1 MLAFAYHP
9 SVCVANTSPLASL
22 IGALSLLPP
31 TLVVAE
37 DLFGQGQA
45 LPEILSATRLKQSPA
60 AVPGSVS
67 VIDRALIDAS
77 GARDIPELMRLVPG
91 MMVGYVKGNEIT
103 VNYHGGQVD
112 SARRMQVLIDGRSV
126 YRPGLATVD
135 WTDLPVAI
143 EDIERIEVFRGP
155 NTVSYGANA
164 LTGVIS
170 ITTRNPANS
179 HGTRLKYIHGQ
190 RGIDDWYGSQ
200 GFSSGNG
207 DFRLSLSGQQDSGF
221 DHTDEDQPY
230 RDSRR
235 STRMQL
241 SATHTLDDSQILDW
255 QLAAKE
261 GSNQKNFY
269 SDEEALVKGV
279 VPNGD
284 SNKDI
289 TARDYSASVRWSL
302 DTSSTHNLQL
312 QAYAHRWERTQEWR
326 TCDLALAF
334 TPEVPALH
342 KLNPDFLDTV
352 SNLLRRSND
361 IGVVKGIIDKEIPS
375 TLYKT
380 ENLLAQTITDNFFNA
395 SGEFKAPVCG
405 DINNNINET
414 RYDFELQDTLSL
426 NDDVRLLSGLSYR
439 KDSSNS
445 QSYFQGSLDNEI
457 WRLFGHLEWHL
468 SEHFVLQGG
477 AMHEDDSLSGS
488 SLTSRIALNY
498 LITPRHGLR
507 FVYSEAIRSP
517 DMQENNVD
525 WAYRMENLSPNLNG
539 KTSAYYFATAQGPG
553 DLQQEIMRSR
563 EVGYNGQFDFGLQ
576 IDIKLFNDEIHQMI
590 AEPLD
595 IKEFSQNN
603 ENYMWL
609 RGAET
614 EIDWTFTPSD
624 RLRLTYAYVD
634 FETSEKSYR
643 RLTARYSGSAG
654 WLHEWGRG
662 WSSSL
667 FYYGADLLNERRFE
681 RADLR
686 IAKRFKLG
694 KSDLELALMVQQ
706 RLDDEALTWRENLY
720 DERRLMYVSAQLDF

>member
-1 MLAFAYHP
+1 MMAFAYQ
-9 SVCVANTSPLASL
+9 SSICVANTSSLAIL
-22 IGALSLLPP
+22 IALLPALAP
-31 TLVVAE
+31 SLVAAE
-37 DLFGQGQA
+37 DLFDQEQA
-45 LPEILSATRLKQSPA
+45 IPEILSATRLKQSPA

-67 VIDRALIDAS
+67 VIDRALIEAS

-91 MMVGYVKGNEIT
+91 MMVGYVKGNQIT

-135 WTDLPVAI
+135 WTDLPLAI

-170 ITTRNPANS
+170 ITTRPPANS
-179 HGTRLKYIHGQ
+179 HGTRLKYTHGQ

-200 GFSSGNG
+200 AFSSGNA
-207 DFRLSLSGQQDSGF
+207 DYRLSLSGQKDSGF
-221 DHTDEDQPY
+221 DHTDKDEPY
-230 RDSRR
+230 RDSRA

-241 SATHTLDDSQILDW
+241 IASHTLDDSQTLDW

-269 SDEEALVKGV
+269 SDEEALVRGI
-279 VPNGD
+279 VPAGD
-284 SNKDI
+284 TDKDI
-289 TARDYSASVRWSL
+289 QARDYSASMRWSV
-302 DTSSTHNLQL
+302 DTSSTHTLQL
-312 QAYAHRWERTQEWR
+312 QAYAQRWERVQEWR
-326 TCDLALAF
+326 TCDLALSF
-334 TPEVPALH
+334 TPEVTALH
-342 KLNPDFLDTV
+342 RLNPDTLDTLAR
-352 SNLLRRSND
+352 LLRRGRPDLINVLITD
-361 IGVVKGIIDKEIPS
+361 PQQ
-375 TLYKT
+375 
-380 ENLLAQTITDNFFNA
+380 NALAQTISANFSSIN
-395 SGEFKAPVCG
+395 GEFKAPVCG
-405 DINNNINET
+405 NINNNINET
-414 RYDFELQDTLSL
+414 RYDIELQDTLSL
-426 NDDVRLLSGLSYR
+426 SDDLRLLSGASYR
-439 KDSSNS
+439 KDSADS
-445 QSYFQGSLDNEI
+445 QSYFQGKLTNDI

-468 SEHFVLQGG
+468 SEHFILQGG
-477 AMHEDDSLSGS
+477 SMYENDTLSGDS
-488 SLTSRIALNY
+488 MTSRIALNY
-498 LITPRHGLR
+498 LITPRHGIR

-517 DMQENNVD
+517 DMQENNVN
-525 WAYRMENLSPNLNG
+525 WAYLLENLSQPVNG
-539 KTSAYYFATAQGPG
+539 SNSAYYYATAQGPG
-553 DLQQEIMRSR
+553 NLQQEIMRSR
-563 EVGYNGQFDFGLQ
+563 EIGYNGQFDFGLR
-576 IDIKLFNDEIHQMI
+576 IDIKLFNDEIHRLI

-595 IKEFSQNN
+595 ITEFNQNN
-603 ENYMWL
+603 DNYMWF

-614 EIDWTFTPSD
+614 DVDWAFTTSD

-654 WLHEWGRG
+654 WLHDWGAG

-686 IAKRFKLG
+686 IAKRLNLG
-694 KSDLELALMVQQ
+694 KSDLELALMMQQ

-720 DERRLMYVSAQLDF
+720 DQRRLVYVSAQLEF

>member
-1 MLAFAYHP
+1 M
-9 SVCVANTSPLASL
+9 ANTHSLASL
-22 IGALSLLPP
+22 IGVLSLLAP
-31 TLVVAE
+31 TLVAAE
-37 DLFGQGQA
+37 DLFEQGQA

-91 MMVGYVKGNEIT
+91 MMVGYVKGNEMT
-103 VNYHGGQVD
+103 VNYHGGQVGT
-112 SARRMQVLIDGRSV
+112 ARRMQVLIDGRSV

-135 WTDLPVAI
+135 WTDLPLAM

-221 DHTDEDQPY
+221 DHTDEDERY

-241 SATHTLDDSQILDW
+241 SATHALDASQVLDW
-255 QLAAKE
+255 QLSAKE

-269 SDEEALVKGV
+269 SDEEALVKGI
-279 VPNGD
+279 VPKGD

-289 TARDYSASVRWSL
+289 TARDFSGSVRWSL

-312 QAYAHRWERTQEWR
+312 QAYAQRWERTQEWR
-326 TCDLALAF
+326 TCDLELSF
-334 TPEVPALH
+334 TPEVAALQ
-342 KLNPDFLDTV
+342 KLNPDLLDTV
-352 SNLLRRSND
+352 ARLLRDGKQIPASAGPLAFT
-361 IGVVKGIIDKEIPS
+361 IGNNF
-375 TLYKT
+375 YK
-380 ENLLAQTITDNFFNA
+380 NGGALQ
-395 SGEFKAPVCG
+395 APVCG

-426 NDDVRLLSGLSYR
+426 SDDLRLLSGLSYR
-439 KDSSNS
+439 KDSSDS
-445 QSYFQGSLDNEI
+445 QSYFQGSLNNEI

-477 AMHEDDSLSGS
+477 AMHEDDTLSGS

-507 FVYSEAIRSP
+507 FVYSEAVRSP

-525 WAYRMENLSPNLNG
+525 WTYRLENLSQPVNG
-539 KTSAYYFATAQGPG
+539 RNSAYYYATAQGPG

-563 EVGYNGQFDFGLQ
+563 EIGYNGQFDFGLQ

-590 AEPLD
+590 AEPLK

-603 ENYMWL
+603 DNYMWL

-614 EIDWTFTPSD
+614 EIDWTFTTSD

-634 FETSEKSYR
+634 YETSEKSYR

-654 WLHEWGRG
+654 WLHEWGGG

-686 IAKRFKLG
+686 IAKRFNLG
-694 KSDLELALMVQQ
+694 KSDLELALMMQQ

-720 DERRLMYVSAQLDF
+720 DERRLVYVSAQLEF

>member
-1 MLAFAYHP
+1 MASTPPLVHLI
-9 SVCVANTSPLASL
+9 SV
-22 IGALSLLPP
+22 LSLLAP
-31 TLVVAE
+31 TLAVAE
-37 DLFGQGQA
+37 DLFDQGQP

-67 VIDRALIDAS
+67 VIDRALIEAS

-91 MMVGYVKGNEIT
+91 MMVGYAKGNEIT

-135 WTDLPVAI
+135 WVDLPLAI

-170 ITTRNPANS
+170 ITTRSPANS
-179 HGTRLKYIHGQ
+179 HGTRLKYTHGQ

-200 GFSSGNG
+200 AFSSGNG

-221 DHTDEDQPY
+221 DRTDIEDSY

-235 STRMQL
+235 NTRMHF
-241 SATHTLDDSQILDW
+241 SATHALDDSQTLDW

-261 GSNQKNFY
+261 GTNQKNIY
-269 SDEEALVKGV
+269 ANEEALISGI
-279 VPNGD
+279 VPAGD
-284 SNKDI
+284 TNRDLK
-289 TARDYSASVRWSL
+289 ARDYSASMRWSL
-302 DTSSTHNLQL
+302 DTSSTHNLQV
-312 QAYAHRWERTQEWR
+312 QAYAQRWERVQEFGI
-326 TCDLALAF
+326 CDLALSF
-334 TPEVPALH
+334 TPEVVALH
-342 KLNPDFLDTV
+342 RLNPDSLDTL
-352 SNLLRRSND
+352 SRLLR
-361 IGVVKGIIDKEIPS
+361 IGRPDAIDR
-375 TLYKT
+375 L
-380 ENLLAQTITDNFFNA
+380 ITDPEQNALAKTISSNF
-395 SGEFKAPVCG
+395 SSVGGEFKAPVCG
-405 DINNNINET
+405 KINNNINET
-414 RYDFELQDTLSL
+414 RYDIELQDTLSL
-426 NDDVRLLSGLSYR
+426 SDDLRLLSGVSYR
-439 KDSSNS
+439 QDTADS
-445 QSYFQGSLDNEI
+445 QTYFQGSLKNEV

-477 AMHEDDSLSGS
+477 SMFETDTLSGD

-507 FVYSEAIRSP
+507 LVYSEAIRSP
-517 DMQENNVD
+517 DMQENNVN
-525 WAYRMENLSPNLNG
+525 WSYLIENLNPTLNG
-539 KTSAYYFATAQGPG
+539 RDSAYYYATAQGPG
-553 DLQQEIMRSR
+553 NLQQEIMRSR
-563 EVGYNGQFDFGLQ
+563 EIGYNGQFDFGLQ
-576 IDIKLFNDEIHQMI
+576 IDIKLFNEEIHRLI

-595 IKEFSQNN
+595 ITDFTQDND
-603 ENYMWL
+603 NYIWF

-614 EIDWTFTPSD
+614 EVDWAVTASD

-634 FETSEKSYR
+634 FETSEKSYQ

-654 WLHEWGRG
+654 YLRDWGGG

-686 IAKRFKLG
+686 IAKRFNFG
-694 KSDLELALMVQQ
+694 KSDLELALMMQQ

-720 DERRLMYVSAQLDF
+720 DQRRMVSVSAQLEF

>member
-1 MLAFAYHP
+1 MMAFAYHS
-9 SVCVANTSPLASL
+9 SVCVANTSSPAVL
-22 IGALSLLPP
+22 IALLPVLAP
-31 TLVVAE
+31 SLAAAE
-37 DLFGQGQA
+37 DLFDQEQA
-45 LPEILSATRLKQSPA
+45 IPEILSATRLKQSPA

-135 WTDLPVAI
+135 WTDLPLAI

-200 GFSSGNG
+200 GFRSGNG
-207 DFRLSLSGQQDSGF
+207 DFRLSLSGQKDSGF
-221 DHTDEDQPY
+221 DHTDEDEPY

-241 SATHTLDDSQILDW
+241 SATHTLDDSQTLDW
-255 QLAAKE
+255 QVAAKE

-269 SDEEALVKGV
+269 SDEEALVRGI
-279 VPNGD
+279 VPAGD
-284 SNKDI
+284 TDKDI
-289 TARDYSASVRWSL
+289 EARDYSASMRWSV

-312 QAYAHRWERTQEWR
+312 QAYAQRWERVQEWR
-326 TCDLALAF
+326 TCDLALSF
-334 TPEVPALH
+334 TPEVAALQ
-342 KLNPDFLDTV
+342 KLDPDVLDTV
-352 SNLLRRSND
+352 ARLLRNGNQIPAFLGPLASA
-361 IGVVKGIIDKEIPS
+361 IGNNF
-375 TLYKT
+375 YK
-380 ENLLAQTITDNFFNA
+380 NGGALQ
-395 SGEFKAPVCG
+395 APVCG
-405 DINNNINET
+405 NINANINET
-414 RYDFELQDTLSL
+414 RYDIELQDTLSL
-426 NDDVRLLSGLSYR
+426 SDDLRLLSGASYR
-439 KDSSNS
+439 KDSADS
-445 QSYFQGSLDNEI
+445 QSYFQGSLSNEI

-477 AMHEDDSLSGS
+477 SMFETDTLSGD

-498 LITPRHGLR
+498 LITPRHGIR
-507 FVYSEAIRSP
+507 FVYSEAVRSP
-517 DMQENNVD
+517 DMQENNVN
-525 WAYRMENLSPNLNG
+525 WAYRLENLSQPING
-539 KTSAYYFATAQGPG
+539 SDSAYYYATAQGPG
-553 DLQQEIMRSR
+553 NLQQEIMRSR
-563 EVGYNGQFDFGLQ
+563 EIGYNGQFDFGLQ
-576 IDIKLFNDEIHQMI
+576 VDIKLFNEEIHRLI

-595 IKEFSQNN
+595 ITEFNQNN
-603 ENYMWL
+603 DNYMWF

-614 EIDWTFTPSD
+614 EVDWAFTASD

-654 WLHEWGRG
+654 WLHEWGNG

-681 RADLR
+681 RADVR
-686 IAKRFKLG
+686 IAKRFNIG
-694 KSDLELALMVQQ
+694 ESDLELALMMQQ

-720 DERRLMYVSAQLDF
+720 DQRRLVYVSAQLEF

>member
-1 MLAFAYHP
+1 MAFAYH
-9 SVCVANTSPLASL
+9 SSICVANTSSPTVL
-22 IGALSLLPP
+22 IALLPVLTP
-31 TLVVAE
+31 SLVAAE
-37 DLFGQGQA
+37 DLFDQEQA
-45 LPEILSATRLKQSPA
+45 IPEILSATRLKQSPA

-91 MMVGYVKGNEIT
+91 MMVGYVKGNQIT

-135 WTDLPVAI
+135 WTDLPLAI

-179 HGTRLKYIHGQ
+179 HGTRLKYTHGQ

-200 GFSSGNG
+200 GFKSGNG
-207 DFRLSLSGQQDSGF
+207 DFRLSLSGQKDSGF

-241 SATHTLDDSQILDW
+241 SATHTLDDRQTLDW

-269 SDEEALVKGV
+269 SDEEALIRGI
-279 VPNGD
+279 VPAGD
-284 SNKDI
+284 TDKDI
-289 TARDYSASVRWSL
+289 QARDYAASMRWSV

-312 QAYAHRWERTQEWR
+312 QAYAQRWERVQEWR
-326 TCDLALAF
+326 TCDLALSF
-334 TPEVPALH
+334 TPEVSALH
-342 KLNPDFLDTV
+342 RLNPDTVDTLAR
-352 SNLLRRSND
+352 LLRKVND
-361 IGVVKGIIDKEIPS
+361 INVVKQKIEAVTPQDTHE
-375 TLYKT
+375 T
-380 ENLLAQTITDNFFNA
+380 ENLLANAITDNFFNA

-414 RYDFELQDTLSL
+414 RYDIELQDTLSL
-426 NDDVRLLSGLSYR
+426 SDDLRLLSGVSYR
-439 KDSSNS
+439 KDSADS
-445 QSYFQGSLDNEI
+445 QSYFQGSLNNEV

-477 AMHEDDSLSGS
+477 SMFETDTLSGE

-498 LITPRHGLR
+498 LITPRHGIRL
-507 FVYSEAIRSP
+507 VYSEAIRSP
-517 DMQENNVD
+517 DMQENNVN
-525 WAYRMENLSPNLNG
+525 WAYLLENLSQPVNG
-539 KTSAYYFATAQGPG
+539 NDSAYYYATGQGPG
-553 DLQQEIMRSR
+553 NLQQEIMRSR
-563 EVGYNGQFDFGLQ
+563 EIGYNGQFDFGLQ
-576 IDIKLFNDEIHQMI
+576 IDIKLFNEEIHRLI
-590 AEPLD
+590 AEPLK
-595 IKEFSQNN
+595 IKEFVQNN
-603 ENYMWL
+603 DNYMWF

-614 EIDWTFTPSD
+614 EIDWAFTAAD

-634 FETSEKSYR
+634 FETSEKTYR

-654 WLHEWGRG
+654 WLHEWGAG

-686 IAKRFKLG
+686 IAKRFNLG
-694 KSDLELALMVQQ
+694 NSDLELALMMQQ

-720 DERRLMYVSAQLDF
+720 DERRLVYVSAQLEF

>member
-9 SVCVANTSPLASL
+9 SVCVANTSPLATL
-22 IGALSLLPP
+22 IGLLSLLPP

-135 WTDLPVAI
+135 WTDLPLAI

-221 DHTDEDQPY
+221 DRTDEDQPY

-241 SATHTLDDSQILDW
+241 SATHTLDDSQTLDW

-269 SDEEALVKGV
+269 SDEEALVRGI
-279 VPNGD
+279 VPAGD
-284 SNKDI
+284 TDKDI
-289 TARDYSASVRWSL
+289 EARDYSASMRWSM

-312 QAYAHRWERTQEWR
+312 QAYAQRWERTQEWR

-334 TPEVPALH
+334 TPEVAALQ
-342 KLNPDFLDTV
+342 KLDPDLLDTV
-352 SNLLRRSND
+352 ARLLRD
-361 IGVVKGIIDKEIPS
+361 GKQIPAS
-375 TLYKT
+375 AG
-380 ENLLAQTITDNFFNA
+380 LLATTIGTNFYKDGGA
-395 SGEFKAPVCG
+395 LQAPVCG

-426 NDDVRLLSGLSYR
+426 NDDLRLLSGLSYR

-517 DMQENNVD
+517 DMQENNVN
-525 WAYRMENLSPNLNG
+525 WAYRMENLSPSLNG
-539 KTSAYYFATAQGPG
+539 NTSAYYFATAQGPG

-563 EVGYNGQFDFGLQ
+563 EIGYNGQFDFGLQ

-590 AEPLD
+590 AEPLN

-614 EIDWTFTPSD
+614 EIDWTFTSSD

-654 WLHEWGRG
+654 WLHEWGHG

-686 IAKRFKLG
+686 IAKRFNLG

-720 DERRLMYVSAQLDF
+720 DERRLMSVSAQLDF

>member
-1 MLAFAYHP
+1 MASTPPLVHLI
-9 SVCVANTSPLASL
+9 SV
-22 IGALSLLPP
+22 LSLLAPM
-31 TLVVAE
+31 LAVAE
-37 DLFGQGQA
+37 DLFDQDQP

-67 VIDRALIDAS
+67 VIDRALIEAS

-91 MMVGYVKGNEIT
+91 MMVGYAKGNEIT

-135 WTDLPVAI
+135 WVDLPLAI

-170 ITTRNPANS
+170 ITTRSPANS
-179 HGTRLKYIHGQ
+179 HGTRLKYTHGQ

-200 GFSSGNG
+200 AFSSGNG

-221 DHTDEDQPY
+221 DRTDIEDTY

-235 STRMQL
+235 NTRMHF
-241 SATHTLDDSQILDW
+241 SATHALDDSQTLDW

-261 GSNQKNFY
+261 GSNQKNIY
-269 SDEEALVKGV
+269 SDEEALISGI

-284 SNKDI
+284 TNRDLK
-289 TARDYSASVRWSL
+289 ARDYSASMRWSL
-302 DTSSTHNLQL
+302 DTSSTHNLQI
-312 QAYAHRWERTQEWR
+312 QAYAQRWERVQEFGI
-326 TCDLALAF
+326 CDLALSF
-334 TPEVPALH
+334 TPEVAALH
-342 KLNPDFLDTV
+342 RLNPDTLDTL
-352 SNLLRRSND
+352 SRLLRR
-361 IGVVKGIIDKEIPS
+361 GRA
-375 TLYKT
+375 
-380 ENLLAQTITDNFFNA
+380 NLINELITDPEQNALANTISSNF
-395 SGEFKAPVCG
+395 SSVGGEFKAPVCG
-405 DINNNINET
+405 KINNNINEN
-414 RYDFELQDTLSL
+414 RYDIELQDTLSL
-426 NDDVRLLSGLSYR
+426 SDELRLLSGVSYR
-439 KDSSNS
+439 KDTADS
-445 QSYFQGSLDNEI
+445 QTYFQGGLQNEV

-477 AMHEDDSLSGS
+477 SMFETDTLSGD

-498 LITPRHGLR
+498 LITPRHGIRL
-507 FVYSEAIRSP
+507 VYSEAVRSP
-517 DMQENNVD
+517 DMQENNVN
-525 WAYRMENLSPNLNG
+525 WSYLIENLNPNLNG
-539 KTSAYYFATAQGPG
+539 RDSAYYYATAQGPG
-553 DLQQEIMRSR
+553 NLQQEIMRSR
-563 EVGYNGQFDFGLQ
+563 EIGYNGQFDFGLQ
-576 IDIKLFNDEIHQMI
+576 IDIKLFNEEIHRLI

-595 IKEFSQNN
+595 ITEFVQNN
-603 ENYMWL
+603 DNYMWF

-614 EIDWTFTPSD
+614 EVDWALTASD

-634 FETSEKSYR
+634 FETSEKSYQ

-654 WLHEWGRG
+654 YLRDWGGG

-686 IAKRFKLG
+686 IAKRFNFG
-694 KSDLELALMVQQ
+694 KSDLELALMMQQ

-720 DERRLMYVSAQLDF
+720 DQRRMVSVSAQLEF